1 MASSNP
7 FVAVAGSTGHLG
19 SLIVLNLCKKDVAV
33 KALVRPGTS
42 SSRTQNLREAG
53 AQITEVDMTD
63 VAALTEALQGAMTV
77 VSALQ
82 GLKNIIIDAQGA
94 LLEAAVAAK
103 VRRFIPSDFALDFT
117 KTTPGTNRNLDLRRQ
132 FHAKLD
138 ASGIEWTS
146 VLNGAFMDVI
156 IGRQMPLI
164 NDSWHLITHFGSV
177 DQKLDV
183 TTVPDVAAYT
193 AAVAVDPN
201 PTPKFLRIAGDTFS
215 AKDLADVMTRLRGE
229 QFTTQWVGSVGF
241 LSILISVLRMLI
253 GGVED
258 KLFPPWQGMQYM
270 LNMVSGEGKL
280 NPLDNDRYPG
290 LKWTSVEQALKEADA
305 AKAKEKST

>member
-1 MASSNP
+1 MTDSTP
-7 FVAVAGSTGHLG
+7 FVAVAGATGHLG
-19 SLIVLNLCKKDVAV
+19 SLIVLNLCKNDVAV

-42 SSRTQNLREAG
+42 SSRTQDLHEAG
-53 AQITEVDMTD
+53 CQIAEVDMTN
-63 VAALTEALQGAMTV
+63 VARLTETLKGASTV

-82 GLKNIIIDAQGA
+82 GLKDVIIDAQGA
-94 LLEAAVAAK
+94 LLEAATAAK
-103 VRRFIPSDFALDFT
+103 VRRFIPSDFSLDFT
-117 KTTPGTNRNLDLRRQ
+117 KTTPGTNRNLDLRRE

-146 VLNGAFMDVI
+146 VFNGCFMEVI
-156 IGRQMPLI
+156 TSRQMPLI
-164 NDSWHLITHFGSV
+164 NDRLHRITHFGSV
-177 DQKLDV
+177 DQKMDV

-193 AAVAVDPN
+193 AAVAADPN
-201 PTPKFLRIAGDTFS
+201 PKPKFLRIAGDTFT
-215 AKDLADVMTRLRGE
+215 AKELAVVMTKFRGE

-241 LSILISVLRMLI
+241 LSILISFLKMLI

-280 NPLDNDRYPG
+280 NPLDNDRYPE
-290 LKWTSVEQALKEADA
+290 LKWTSVEQAVREADA
-305 AKAKEKST
+305 ARVKEKST